1 MNHFLSAVLCAIIL
15 ANSSFAA
22 PAAVSSAPAIASS
35 AASIV
40 ASVIAPGTAS
50 ASAEDATPTVPYAS
64 NNPNRLVWNPET
76 VSGDPQPIRDTLG
89 ATILG
94 PQNVPIDM
102 QNPDLLAP
110 PTTDAGTV

>member
-1 MNHFLSAVLCAIIL
+1 MNKFLTTIVCAVLL
-15 ANSSFAA
+15 ANGSLAA
-22 PAAVSSAPAIASS
+22 PAAVSSPNAVVSS
-35 AASIV
+35 AASVV
-40 ASVIAPGTAS
+40 ASVVAPGTAS
-50 ASAEDATPTVPYAS
+50 ASAEEATPTVPYAS

-76 VSGDPQPIRDTLG
+76 ASGDPQPIRDTLG

-94 PQNVPIDM
+94 PQNVPIDI